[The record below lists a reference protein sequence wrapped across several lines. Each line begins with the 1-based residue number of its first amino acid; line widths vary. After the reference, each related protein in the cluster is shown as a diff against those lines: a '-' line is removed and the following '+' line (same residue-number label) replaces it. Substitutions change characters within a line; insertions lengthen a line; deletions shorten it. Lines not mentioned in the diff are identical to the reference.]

1 MKEVEGSRGSEKKQ
15 GEGVTLERALNVLKG
30 PVLKMTLFLWQ
41 KMKAT
46 IPITTSSRNRGVRT
60 AMIHRLSGGVFT
72 TAESRPGITYSR
84 PRGNKNIR
92 NENEKNHAH
101 TVLFVQ
107 SKLAEKMLISIVC
120 YLVALF

>member
-1 MKEVEGSRGSEKKQ
+1 MKEVEKQ

-72 TAESRPGITYSR
+72 TAESRPGVIYSR
-84 PRGNKNIR
+84 PRREKIV
-92 NENEKNHAH
+92 ETKTKKNHSY
-101 TVLFVQ
+101 TILFVK
-107 SKLAEKMLISIVC
+107 SKLAKKKKDAFKYSLLPCGLILNAV
-120 YLVALF
+120 

>member
-1 MKEVEGSRGSEKKQ
+1 M
-15 GEGVTLERALNVLKG
+15 TLERALNVLKG

-84 PRGNKNIR
+84 PRGKKNIR
-92 NENEKNHAH
+92 NKNEKNHSH